1 MALSTA
7 VLAKL
12 AGPVQK
18 SSGALKEA
26 AIDRAFNN
34 AFSMGV
40 ALMVNADMTRLAQAF
55 VNLLN
60 NAAKYSERGGRI
72 RLNVGKLRVR
82 SFIDAFRCQT
92 FQVLQLI
99 NRCGRAQQTSIL
111 IQFKM
116 I

>member
-12 AGPVQK
+12 ASPVQK
-18 SSGALKEA
+18 SSGTLKEA
-26 AIDRAFNN
+26 VIDRAFNN

-72 RLNVGKLRVR
+72 RLNVERLGTDAVVTVKDIGIGIPAEQLPREVEGHEKL
-82 SFIDAFRCQT
+82 S
-92 FQVLQLI
+92 
-99 NRCGRAQQTSIL
+99 GS
-111 IQFKM
+111 
-116 I
+116 

>member
-12 AGPVQK
+12 ASPVQK
-18 SSGALKEA
+18 SSGVLKEA

-60 NAAKYSERGGRI
+60 NAAKYSEQGGRT
-72 RLNVGKLRVR
+72 RLSVERLGTDAVVTVKDTGIGIPAEQLPREVEGHEKLLG
-82 SFIDAFRCQT
+82 S
-92 FQVLQLI
+92 
-99 NRCGRAQQTSIL
+99 
-111 IQFKM
+111 
-116 I
+116 

>member
-12 AGPVQK
+12 ASLVQK

-60 NAAKYSERGGRI
+60 NAAKYSEWGGRT
-72 RLNVGKLRVR
+72 RLSVERLGTDAVVTVKDIGIGIPAEQLPRILEVEGHR
-82 SFIDAFRCQT
+82 S
-92 FQVLQLI
+92 
-99 NRCGRAQQTSIL
+99 
-111 IQFKM
+111 
-116 I
+116 

>member
-12 AGPVQK
+12 ASPVQK

-60 NAAKYSERGGRI
+60 NAAKYSERGGRT
-72 RLNVGKLRVR
+72 RLNVERLGT
-82 SFIDAFRCQT
+82 DAVVTVKDTGIGIPAEQLPRILEVEG
-92 FQVLQLI
+92 QV
-99 NRCGRAQQTSIL
+99 
-111 IQFKM
+111 FH
-116 I
+116 